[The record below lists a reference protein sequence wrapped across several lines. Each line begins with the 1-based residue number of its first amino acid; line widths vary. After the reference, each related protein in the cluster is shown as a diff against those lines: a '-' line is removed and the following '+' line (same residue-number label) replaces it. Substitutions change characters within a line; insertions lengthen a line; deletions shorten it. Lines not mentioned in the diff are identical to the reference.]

1 MAIFLLL
8 PFLVGGLV
16 VFLVCLAIP
25 WLQRFALSAALW
37 FLALLPGLLLWLLI
51 EVGAAF
57 GQEAVVRQ
65 LSYPRWEMPLWH
77 AFSSS
82 AAQMTLIVMGMAGTI
97 VMATGIAVVHQFAIH
112 RTTFALFRLYAG
124 FVTGGVAVLWGS
136 LVGAVVASY
145 LDAPWEVAFV
155 VVTTLVI
162 ALGWSG
168 ARLGLRI
175 ARRLRG
181 RAPQRFQWISEEE
194 FYGTAGKKTDT
205 IEENPEAVAN

>member
-8 PFLVGGLV
+8 PFLVGGLA

-51 EVGAAF
+51 EVGATH
-57 GQEAVVRQ
+57 GQETLGRQ
-65 LSYPRWEMPLWH
+65 TSYPRWERWFWH

-82 AAQMTLIVMGMAGTI
+82 AAQVTLIAVGMAGTI
-97 VMATGIAVVHQFAIH
+97 VMATAIAVVHQFVIQ
-112 RTTFALFRLYAG
+112 RVTFALFRLYAG

-145 LDAPWEVAFV
+145 LNAPWEVAFV
-155 VVTTLVI
+155 VVLALVV
-162 ALGWSG
+162 ALGWGG
-168 ARLGLRI
+168 ARLGYRI
-175 ARRLRG
+175 ARRLRS
-181 RAPQRFQWISEEE
+181 RAPLRFTWITEDE
-194 FYGTAGKKTDT
+194 FYGISESEINVDR
-205 IEENPEAVAN
+205 PAN

>member
-8 PFLVGGLV
+8 PFLAGGLAIFV
-16 VFLVCLAIP
+16 VCLSIP

-57 GQEAVVRQ
+57 GQEALGRQ
-65 LSYPRWEMPLWH
+65 LSYPRWERWVWH

-82 AAQMTLIVMGMAGTI
+82 AAQITLIAVGMAGTI
-97 VMATGIAVVHQFAIH
+97 VLATLIAVVHQFVIQ
-112 RTTFALFRLYAG
+112 RVTFALFRLYAG

-136 LVGAVVASY
+136 LAGAVVASS
-145 LDAPWEVAFV
+145 LDAPWEIAFV
-155 VVTTLVI
+155 VVGGLVT
-162 ALGWSG
+162 ALGWGG
-168 ARLGLRI
+168 AVLGYRI

-181 RAPQRFQWISEEE
+181 RAPLRFTWITEDE
-194 FYGTAGKKTDT
+194 FYGKLESNLDSA
-205 IEENPEAVAN
+205 AN

>member
-25 WLQRFALSAALW
+25 WLQRYAMSVALW

-57 GQEAVVRQ
+57 GQDSLIRH
-65 LSYPRWEMPLWH
+65 LSYPRWEMSLWH

-82 AAQMTLIVMGMAGTI
+82 AAQTTLIVLGMAGTL
-97 VMATGIAVVHQFAIH
+97 VLATIIAVVHQFVIQ
-112 RTTFALFRLYAG
+112 RLTFALFRLYAG
-124 FVTGGVAVLWGS
+124 CVTGGVAVLWGS

-155 VVTTLVI
+155 VVTTLVM
-162 ALGWSG
+162 ALGWGG
-168 ARLGLRI
+168 ARLGSRI

-181 RAPQRFQWISEEE
+181 RAPMRFTWISEEE
-194 FYGTAGKKTDT
+194 YYGTD
-205 IEENPEAVAN
+205 AVVPDRR